1 MNARVYLTL
10 ALRLASGMITV
21 HIANFSFGVFRFSVG
36 TLVWAFNFLVV
47 ASAKWIAAVDNTRF
61 CFHLNDT

>member
-1 MNARVYLTL
+1 MQQFHLTL

-21 HIANFSFGVFRFSVG
+21 HIANFSFGVVG
-36 TLVWAFNFLVV
+36 FGVRAFKWAFDFLVK
-47 ASAKWIAAVDNTRF
+47 AAAKWIAAVDNTRF